1 VSNRRTRDHLTAERK
16 RQAAA
21 DRRKRGI
28 WIAVGVSVLV
38 VALVVVFAV
47 VQNSRT
53 STDVVDAALPALVDE
68 QGGGMVFGDGA
79 TTLDVW
85 LDFQCPNCKEF
96 EAAYGEAI
104 SDAVANGDITLV
116 IHSLSFLDEPLQND
130 SSSLAAN
137 AFGCSASAGE
147 DKSLAFQQVVF
158 DNQPAERVGVAAWS
172 NEDLVTWGDE
182 AGISGDEW
190 QECVDDN
197 AFAGWV
203 EQVAASQVDAG
214 VTGTPSVFVDGEAFS
229 LEQDLTPV
237 LAGTG
242 Q

>member
-28 WIAVGVSVLV
+28 WVAVGASVLV
-38 VALVVVFAV
+38 VALVVVFVV

-53 STDVVDAALPALVDE
+53 STDVVDATLPALVDE

-79 TTLDVW
+79 TNLDVW
-85 LDFQCPNCKEF
+85 LDFQCPNCRDF

-104 SDAVANGDITLV
+104 DKAVADGTITLV
-116 IHSLSFLDEPLQND
+116 VHPLSFLDEALQND
-130 SSSLAAN
+130 SSAIAAN
-137 AFGCSASAGE
+137 AFGCSAAAGV
-147 DKSLAFQQVVF
+147 DKSLAFQAAVF
-158 DNQPAERVGVAAWS
+158 SNQPAEQAGVAAWS
-172 NEDLVTWGDE
+172 NEELIAWGE
-182 AGISGDEW
+182 EVGISGEPW
-190 QECVDDN
+190 EQCVGDDT
-197 AFAGWV
+197 FAGWV

-214 VTGTPSVFVDGEAFS
+214 VTGTPTVFVDGELFS
-229 LEQDLTPV
+229 LDQDLTPV
-237 LAGTG
+237 LAGAG